1 MLWSLYKEVNN
12 RVLLGND
19 ESDWFSQDYGVKQGC
34 VLFPTLFSILM
45 NDPVSMLDRVCVGV
59 QVLNQLINSMLFA
72 DDRTWITN
80 SEQELNTLLDI
91 MSKFAD
97 KRNLKFNATKYN
109 VMVVGR
115 LIDRVRKVMEIR

>member
-1 MLWSLYKEVNN
+1 
-12 RVLLGND
+12 
-19 ESDWFSQDYGVKQGC
+19 
-34 VLFPTLFSILM
+34 M